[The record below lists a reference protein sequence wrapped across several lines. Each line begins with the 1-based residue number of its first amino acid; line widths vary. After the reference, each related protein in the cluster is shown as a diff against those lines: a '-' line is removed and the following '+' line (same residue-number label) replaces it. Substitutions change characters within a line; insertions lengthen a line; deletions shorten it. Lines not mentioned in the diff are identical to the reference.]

1 MRFHKIR
8 LQNYRG
14 VEDSEVSFAP
24 QGVTV
29 IQGPNEVGKTS
40 IAEAIS
46 LILDEL
52 DSSSKQKVRDVK
64 PVNKDVGAEVELEF
78 TTGPYHLRYA
88 KRWNS
93 RAMTTLEI
101 LAPTHENLTGRPAH
115 ERVRQILEETT
126 DEALWRALR
135 YEQGV
140 AITQATLNESRS
152 LAAALDAAISGT
164 GVTANGIEADLLEA
178 VLTERS
184 KYLTLTGRPTVD
196 RTNLASEVTGLDGEV
211 HALKEQLDAVEAATE
226 QLPARV
232 QRAYEDILA
241 GEHQPV
247 SPGITVTITI
257 SGASSVSGLTAA
269 ADAILVSSSD
279 GVLSAIN
286 AAGQVVSRR
295 VLGKTRV
302 VSALLPNG
310 TLAATFCDGT
320 LSFYAAGDVVN
331 AVPVGDEYPST
342 LIPWRDDVVFYQ
354 GNSLKVFDRA
364 GRNVWAIEFPKR
376 LASVAVNDRFL
387 ICGAGA
393 LDVFERN

>member
-52 DSSSKQKVRDVK
+52 DSSSKQKARDVK

-152 LAAALDAAISGT
+152 LAAALDAATSGT

-226 QLPARV
+226 QLPASAAGLRGHPRWRAPARV
-232 QRAYEDILA
+232 SGHYRDHHHQWRKLSQRVDRGSRRHLGQFIGRGALSNQCRRSGGQSKGPWQDPCCVRIATQRHARRDLLRWN
-241 GEHQPV
+241 PV
-247 SPGITVTITI
+247 VLCSRRRRQRSPGW
-257 SGASSVSGLTAA
+257 
-269 ADAILVSSSD
+269 
-279 GVLSAIN
+279 
-286 AAGQVVSRR
+286 RR
-295 VLGKTRV
+295 VPV
-302 VSALLPNG
+302 DVDPM
-310 TLAATFCDGT
+310 
-320 LSFYAAGDVVN
+320 AG
-331 AVPVGDEYPST
+331 
-342 LIPWRDDVVFYQ
+342 
-354 GNSLKVFDRA
+354 
-364 GRNVWAIEFPKR
+364 
-376 LASVAVNDRFL
+376 
-387 ICGAGA
+387 
-393 LDVFERN
+393 